1 VAGDFLFIVSLEGQ
15 VVCLSR
21 LDGRVRWVRQLARY
35 EDEDERVPIRW
46 SGPLL
51 VGDRLVVTSS
61 AGSAVA
67 VSPYTG
73 LVLGS
78 LQMSVPVS
86 IPPVVAGGTLFFL
99 TDDATLIAY
108 R

>member
-1 VAGDFLFIVSLEGQ
+1 M
-15 VVCLSR
+15 VCLSR

-35 EDEDERVPIRW
+35 EDEEELKPIRW

-61 AGSAVA
+61 AGTAVA

-78 LQMSVPVS
+78 LEMSVPVS
-86 IPPVVAGGTLFFL
+86 IPPVVANGTLYFL
-99 TDDATLIAY
+99 TDDADLIAY